1 MSIKR
6 TIFALHPMIRNLLL
20 LFPLLAVLLLYFL
33 QEGIAVDSLKIGSFK
48 MQGLYLKLDNKL
60 TLKIENLEIP
70 KKSRKTE
77 LSDLDTQIR
86 KLKRILEF
94 FEYIELGSVH
104 FTNDTYR
111 LIYADNTLY
120 IDSDAYEI
128 AGMITPQKGG
138 LVATLPLIHLKK
150 QHLMMEGNVSYGYQ
164 TERLTFKGR
173 YSITGIKGNV
183 QLQLKNSKATF
194 FVNSHEVGTISPL
207 LDLFEIKKENRAWI
221 DKKVQAKE
229 YRLIS
234 FRGSGKISAEG
245 FTPDIDTMQAEA
257 LLHGV
262 TIRFEKTLRP
272 VIASQVRIRFHDNRL
287 DFDLE
292 DPLYHQKRM
301 NGSQVALLNLTGK
314 KHSRLLL
321 KLKFH
326 TRYDKE
332 VNQILRAY
340 HIKIPLIQ
348 KKGKMQ
354 TTVNLDVDLNTE
366 RTKVEG
372 RVFISKDS
380 LLLLG
385 GTPLHLNGGEVT
397 FTKNR
402 VALWSVPLYEKWFDG
417 VVNGFINLDTQKGK
431 LQVDIKHLLLGKKGD
446 TSLQI
451 KRQKKVPL
459 LLSYKKDLTFEF
471 PRYRLKIE
479 VDKKGGMTITNKDI
493 KPLLP
498 FIKNLPLKLSNGKFR
513 LYTRDYKKYTFSGE
527 ATWKQSYLYKKGGYL
542 SAVPFEGSVRNDT
555 LQLKAFR
562 GNLSYDSR
570 KSRIQLRNI
579 NIDAKKML
587 ALYAGKKGKT
597 LKKLRV
603 SAKNSMIRYG
613 KYVLLTDAFDLS
625 VSGKNT
631 TFNATKEG
639 DRVHIEKNGNSLVV
653 QADKIKD
660 KMLQALIHFNG
671 LHGGRY
677 SLELLGS
684 VKGELKGVIDIK
696 GGAIESFKAYN
707 DLIALFNTIPALMTL
722 SDPGFSKKGYVVRT
736 GKIEFRILQD
746 KVVFD
751 KIYIDGKS
759 STIAGKG
766 TVALES
772 GALNIDLAIRT
783 AREVGKVLGNLPLV
797 GYILFGKDKSITT
810 GVKIVGTLDKPNAKT
825 HPVQEA
831 LLYPLE
837 ILKRTITSPAHIIN
851 Q

>member
-1 MSIKR
+1 
-6 TIFALHPMIRNLLL
+6 MIRNLLL
-20 LFPLLAVLLLYFL
+20 LFPLLAVLFLYFL
-33 QEGIAVDSLKIGSFK
+33 QEGIAVDSLKIGSFR

-60 TLKIENLEIP
+60 TLKVENLEIP
-70 KKSRKTE
+70 KRSSKTALNE
-77 LSDLDTQIR
+77 LDTQIR
-86 KLKRILEF
+86 KLKQILTF
-94 FEYIELGSVH
+94 FDYIELAKVQ
-104 FTNDTYR
+104 FTNDTYQ
-111 LIYADNTLY
+111 LIYADNTIY
-120 IDSDAYEI
+120 IDSDTYEI
-128 AGMITPQKGG
+128 AGMMTPQKGG
-138 LVATLPLIHLKK
+138 LVATLPLVHLKK

-183 QLQLKNSKATF
+183 QLQLKNNKVTF
-194 FVNSHEVGTISPL
+194 FVDSHEVGTISPL

-229 YRLIS
+229 YRLMS

-245 FTPDIDTMQAEA
+245 FAPDIDTMEAEA
-257 LLHGV
+257 LLRGV

-272 VIASQVRIRFHDNRL
+272 VMASQVRIRFHDNRL
-287 DFDLE
+287 DFDLQ

-301 NGSQVALLNLTGK
+301 TGSQVALLNLTGK

-332 VNQILRAY
+332 IDQILRAY
-340 HIKIPLIQ
+340 DVTIPLMQ

-354 TTVNLDVDLNTE
+354 ATVHLDVDLNTE

-372 RVFISKDS
+372 RVFVSKDS

-385 GTPLHLNGGEVT
+385 GAPLHLNGGEVT
-397 FTKNR
+397 FTRNR

-417 VVNGFINLDTQKGK
+417 VVNGFINLDTQKGR
-431 LQVDIKHLLLGKKGD
+431 LQVDIKQLLLGSKGE
-446 TSLQI
+446 TLLQI
-451 KRQKKVPL
+451 QRQKKVPL
-459 LLSYKKDLTFEF
+459 LLSYKKDLAFEL
-471 PRYRLKIE
+471 PRYRLKLE
-479 VDKKGGMTITNKDI
+479 VDKKGGMKITDKDI
-493 KPLLP
+493 RHLLP
-498 FIKNLPLKLSNGKFR
+498 FIKNLPLKFNSGKLE
-513 LYTRDYKKYTFSGE
+513 LYTKDYKKYAFSGE
-527 ATWKQSYLYKKGGYL
+527 AIWKQSYLYKKGGYL
-542 SAVPFEGSVRNDT
+542 SRIPFEGSFENGT
-555 LQLKAFR
+555 LWLKAFK
-562 GNLSYDSR
+562 GNLRYDSR
-570 KSRIQLRNI
+570 KSRIQLSNI

-587 ALYAGKKGKT
+587 AQHTGKKGKR

-603 SAKNSMIRYG
+603 RAKNSMIRYG

-631 TFNATKEG
+631 TFSATKEG

-736 GKIEFRILQD
+736 GRIEFRIQRD
-746 KVVFD
+746 KVIFD
-751 KIYIDGKS
+751 KVYIDGKS

-783 AREVGKVLGNLPLV
+783 AREVGKVLGSLPLV

-810 GVKIVGTLDKPNAKT
+810 GVKVIGTLDKPNAKT

-837 ILKRTITSPAHIIN
+837 LIKRTITSPAHIIN
-851 Q
+851 R